1 MGQCAKGAMG
11 GSVAVAADNCHA
23 GQGPTLLRADYV
35 HNALAH
41 VIHRVIDK
49 PEFARVGVQ
58 SFHLDAAFLV
68 FNALQT
74 VQGCGHVVIGHSDG
88 FFWRAHRPAIHPQS
102 LKGLGAGHLMDQM
115 AVDIEQAGA
124 IFGFM
129 GDMRVPDFII
139 ECFRG
144 HVRRSFCC
152 SSNVSCLAEGI
163 SREDAAV
170 GWILPHQRSAKAGAL
185 YRRYQRPYSCSCR

>member
-1 MGQCAKGAMG
+1 MGQRAKGAMG
-11 GSVAVAADNCHA
+11 GGVAVAADNGHPR
-23 GQGPTLLRADYV
+23 QGPALLRANDM
-35 HNALAH
+35 HDALAD

-49 PEFARVGVQ
+49 PEFPRVGVQ

-68 FNALQT
+68 FYALQT
-74 VQGCGHVVIGHSDG
+74 VQGCGDVVIGHSDG
-88 FFWRAHRPAIHPQS
+88 FFWRAYRPAIHPQPF
-102 LKGLGAGHLMDQM
+102 KGLRAGHFVDQM
-115 AVDIEQAGA
+115 AVNIEQAGA

-129 GDMRVPDFII
+129 GDMRVPDLII

-144 HVRRSFCC
+144 HVRRSFYS

-163 SREDAAV
+163 SREDAAL
-170 GWILPHQRSAKAGAL
+170 GWISPHQRSAKAGAL